1 MRAALAAAV
10 CALALCPVAHADPA
24 HFTLGQPF
32 VLAGGE
38 EATSTDGAVRLR
50 FAQVLE
56 DSRCPALVE
65 CFWSGR
71 ARIAVVVEPADA
83 APATVAFDTNP
94 APGTT
99 VTTVRAGA
107 YEVTLRSLD
116 PYPQTPQDVIALRD
130 YRATLLVSGP

>member
-1 MRAALAAAV
+1 MKTVAAV
-10 CALALCPVAHADPA
+10 MFCALSLCPAAGADPA
-24 HFTLGQPF
+24 QFTLGQPF

-38 EATSTDGAVRLR
+38 EATSSGGAVRLR

-71 ARIAVVVEPADA
+71 ARIAVTVQSGES
-83 APATVAFDTNP
+83 APATVEFDTNP
-94 APGTT
+94 APGTA

-107 YEVTLRSLD
+107 HQVTLRSLD
-116 PYPQTPQDVIALRD
+116 PYPRTPQDAIALRD
-130 YRATLLVSGP
+130 YRVTLVVSGS